1 MPPILQKLLYSSKG
15 MTSLYMNPK
24 RKKFGSD
31 CSRKLC
37 YMYQKLDTRHNPDLY
52 QNHDAMLQQAA
63 ALDVLVMCFNTLL
76 RAAKILI
83 RIYDIFTA
91 TISATCTHT
100 QLSIWPLYHSSICC
114 QKIFTTLS
122 RVADNG
128 AQNYPAAEAVY
139 L

>member
-1 MPPILQKLLYSSKG
+1 MQKLLYSSKG

-24 RKKFGSD
+24 NPERKKFGSD